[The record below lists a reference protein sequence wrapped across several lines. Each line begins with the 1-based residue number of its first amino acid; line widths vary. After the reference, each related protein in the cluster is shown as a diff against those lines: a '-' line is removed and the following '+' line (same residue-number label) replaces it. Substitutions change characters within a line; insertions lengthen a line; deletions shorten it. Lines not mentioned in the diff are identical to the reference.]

1 MCINKEDYKQLAEA
15 VASVKEQLKEVK
27 HDTGN
32 IKTSQQGITI
42 ALKDVNKHLAGL
54 NSRTSKVEHRV
65 ENLEDPVRQGAYCVQ
80 KDTIEEM
87 KNSML
92 TIEKYEEWERRKG
105 KKREEEERKKVQKE
119 MIAVQRIENK
129 QRQMQWVIGAIVG
142 AGTFVIGLLTIFL

>member
-1 MCINKEDYKQLAEA
+1 MCISKEDLRELIET
-15 VASVKEQLKEVK
+15 VAKVK

-42 ALKDVNKHLAGL
+42 ALKDVNKHLVGL

-65 ENLEDPVRQGAYCVQ
+65 ENLEDPVRQRAYCVQ

-92 TIEKYEEWERRKG
+92 TIEKYEDWERRKE
-105 KKREEEERKKVQKE
+105 KKREDEEKAKVQKE
-119 MIAVQRIENK
+119 MIAVQRMENK
-129 QRQMQWVIGAIVG
+129 QRKMEWIVGAIVG
-142 AGTFVIGLLTIFL
+142 AGTFIIGLLTLFV